1 MESQKGKNAILTGA
15 SQGIGRHIA
24 VALAREGINLLL
36 VARNHENL
44 EATAGM
50 LKGHG
55 IEVEVASA
63 DITDPD
69 QRRNIPL
76 RARNL
81 FDQIDILVNN
91 AGIEDLYPFSLQD
104 PDLIEATYQTN
115 LLAPVALSREIL
127 PWMLERGSGHII
139 NIASLAGKLGMP
151 FASVY
156 ASSKAG
162 LIEWSI
168 STHAEL
174 LDTGVKVSVICPGF
188 VGETGM
194 FARKHSKAPASL
206 GLSKPEAVADA
217 VVEALKTGKPEIIVN
232 PRPVRP
238 LMALRAI
245 SPGAMLCIVKRLGL
259 IGFLKA
265 LAYKRHEAKSGQD

>member
-1 MESQKGKNAILTGA
+1 MKSLKGKNAILTGA

-44 EATAGM
+44 EATASM

-55 IEVEVASA
+55 IEIEIVST

-69 QRRNIPL
+69 QLRNIPR

-81 FDQIDILVNN
+81 FGQIDILVNN
-91 AGIEDLYPFSLQD
+91 AGIEDVYPFSLQD
-104 PDLIEATYQTN
+104 PDIIEATYRTN
-115 LLAPVALSREIL
+115 LLAPVALSREVL
-127 PWMLERGSGHII
+127 PWMLERGNGHIV

-162 LIEWSI
+162 LVEWSI

-174 LDTGVKVSVICPGF
+174 LDTGVMVSVICPGF

-194 FARKHSKAPASL
+194 FARKHSQAPGAL

-217 VVEALKTGKPEIIVN
+217 VIDALKTGKLEIIVN

-245 SPGAMLCIVKRLGL
+245 SPTAMLGIAKRIGL
-259 IGFLKA
+259 IGFLKSIA
-265 LAYKRHEAKSGQD
+265 HKRHDARSGRA